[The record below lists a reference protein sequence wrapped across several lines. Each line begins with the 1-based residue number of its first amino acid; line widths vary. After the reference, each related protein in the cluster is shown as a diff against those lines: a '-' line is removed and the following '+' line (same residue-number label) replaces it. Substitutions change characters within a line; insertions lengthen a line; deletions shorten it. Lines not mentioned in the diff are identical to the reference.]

1 MINIEIAGA
10 GAGKTYG
17 LARRIIN
24 SYNTNSSKTIYALT
38 YTNAAKENI
47 SKEIIKQYKNIPD
60 KIKVV
65 TIHDFLIN
73 QIIIPYAHLVTEYH
87 INSSSTQKLSDKIP
101 YKQKTLKYLKG
112 QNVIHIDEVYSFSR
126 AIINPKGKNKKIKK
140 HIEIIYQLLESH
152 ISHIFIDECQDLD
165 SNCLDFFYLLS
176 GAKLEIYMIGDPK
189 QSIKY
194 PSDFNDFLSEH
205 YLNKLRNNEK
215 ILINNISRRIPNKI
229 LKISNYFCPEGQ
241 EQSSIDDR
249 LGIINLLKIDHSTW
263 INDLDENDMIILDR
277 SNEFYSTSKGNDEI
291 SLPFELKEIIP
302 LSSIRKN
309 RDIKTFTYSFVEDI
323 LSMISE
329 LNENDKVV
337 IARKLIAKYMINKFI
352 FCQENKNKNY
362 AILLDFI
369 ESLINNKEKTS
380 KVLSIDKSKGLESD
394 NVYFILSN
402 STLNYIKDAIS
413 NKTPK
418 NKKHNKEWNKVYV
431 ALTRTKNKLTFV
443 LDERLINENNITSF
457 TNTINHYI

>member
-87 INSSSTQKLSDKIP
+87 I
-101 YKQKTLKYLKG
+101 
-112 QNVIHIDEVYSFSR
+112 
-126 AIINPKGKNKKIKK
+126 
-140 HIEIIYQLLESH
+140 
-152 ISHIFIDECQDLD
+152 IS
-165 SNCLDFFYLLS
+165 
-176 GAKLEIYMIGDPK
+176 
-189 QSIKY
+189 
-194 PSDFNDFLSEH
+194 
-205 YLNKLRNNEK
+205 
-215 ILINNISRRIPNKI
+215 
-229 LKISNYFCPEGQ
+229 
-241 EQSSIDDR
+241 
-249 LGIINLLKIDHSTW
+249 
-263 INDLDENDMIILDR
+263 
-277 SNEFYSTSKGNDEI
+277 
-291 SLPFELKEIIP
+291 
-302 LSSIRKN
+302 
-309 RDIKTFTYSFVEDI
+309 
-323 LSMISE
+323 
-329 LNENDKVV
+329 
-337 IARKLIAKYMINKFI
+337 KFI